1 MYNQRRRAE
10 TGDSDGRVHGRVA
23 LHTSQNLAAAEGR
36 DAALG
41 MESTTVSTPGHAA
54 ITDQAASYPCN
65 TAGSMPRPCI
75 ATAVPTSETRLG
87 GMTKDNT
94 YMKQHECNGWE
105 SEDLALCGHKHS

>member
-1 MYNQRRRAE
+1 MIGSRPM
-10 TGDSDGRVHGRVA
+10 A
-23 LHTSQNLAAAEGR
+23 LHTSRNLAAAEGR

>member
-1 MYNQRRRAE
+1 M
-10 TGDSDGRVHGRVA
+10 A
-23 LHTSQNLAAAEGR
+23 LHTSRNLAAAEGR

-54 ITDQAASYPCN
+54 ITDH
-65 TAGSMPRPCI
+65 PCI